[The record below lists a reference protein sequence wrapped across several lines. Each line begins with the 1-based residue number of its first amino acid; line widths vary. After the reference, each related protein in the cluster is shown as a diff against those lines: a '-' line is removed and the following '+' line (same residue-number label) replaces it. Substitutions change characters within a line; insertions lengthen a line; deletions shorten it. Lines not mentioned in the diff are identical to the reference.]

1 MRCVCKYWNT
11 LISDPNFAKLLYT
24 YTSPAAIIRRWHSRN
39 FHVVEYD
46 RIEWYERRNNP
57 LCLNLFEVLEPNS
70 SSSIKLDPKFE
81 IPLPDPKS
89 IQGTGV
95 YVDVLSCN
103 GLLYLSCSMDRDISL
118 VCNPITV
125 GTSTWIN
132 IEVDYPKNLTCVLN
146 YSTYFNGTIHWVGI
160 DVDGNFDTEQF
171 QFFSNA
177 PKGQG
182 TGSILEFKGSIY
194 FMYFNELLISMWMME
209 RFGDGESWIPVYQYS
224 VSSDRNTN
232 SSITTSQL
240 PSCIVY
246 CDSENQ
252 EFRICATPWY
262 DFKVHDKFQMV
273 RLVPTLVPLKNII
286 IGDNVE
292 VHSIYSLDNLN

>member
-1 MRCVCKYWNT
+1 MEKMIKSLFQCFFACWMRCVCKYWNT

-118 VCNPITV
+118 VCNPIT
-125 GTSTWIN
+125 
-132 IEVDYPKNLTCVLN
+132 
-146 YSTYFNGTIHWVGI
+146 